1 MDWYNCYE
9 RQTSCS
15 SHQHGI
21 QCKNL
26 WWAINHDNGFNKILC
41 KTYVVIYIYFVS
53 IDSLQANAGADNKYL
68 PEKSINVLDME
79 QSERKKLAK
88 EVCKLSQKN
97 PNLDSVIKDRVL
109 LDHIIVDDEHR
120 LLYCYV
126 PKVACTNWKRL
137 LVSQVFSNRIFGIS
151 Y

>member
-1 MDWYNCYE
+1 M
-9 RQTSCS
+9 
-15 SHQHGI
+15 I
-21 QCKNL
+21 MV
-26 WWAINHDNGFNKILC
+26 FNKILC
-41 KTYVVIYIYFVS
+41 KTYGVMYIYLVS
-53 IDSLQANAGADNKYL
+53 IDSLQANAGADIKYL

>member
-1 MDWYNCYE
+1 M
-9 RQTSCS
+9 
-15 SHQHGI
+15 
-21 QCKNL
+21 
-26 WWAINHDNGFNKILC
+26 
-41 KTYVVIYIYFVS
+41 YFV
-53 IDSLQANAGADNKYL
+53 DSFQANAGAENKYL
-68 PEKSINVLDME
+68 PEKSIDVLDME
-79 QSERKKLAK
+79 QTERKKLAK

-137 LVSQVFSNRIFGIS
+137 LVSQVFQKEFLIFLIYHNTILSSDGIDG
-151 Y
+151 

>member
-1 MDWYNCYE
+1 M
-9 RQTSCS
+9 
-15 SHQHGI
+15 
-21 QCKNL
+21 
-26 WWAINHDNGFNKILC
+26 
-41 KTYVVIYIYFVS
+41 YIYLVS